1 MERWLKKSLFLFPR
15 IFGLLFTVV
24 VLVFSILS
32 GAKGSGFKDVLLN
45 IPNAFPWIILLGL
58 FVVSFEL
65 RKIGAY
71 LLIVYALLL
80 GFFFK
85 VYNNWQVFFIFI
97 LPIIFLAVM
106 ILISNWVIKKKR

>member
-1 MERWLKKSLFLFPR
+1 MERWLRKFLFLFPR
-15 IFGLLFTVV
+15 IFGLLFSVA

-32 GAKGSGFKDVLLN
+32 GAKGSGVKDILLN

-71 LLIVYALLL
+71 LLIIYALLL
-80 GFFFK
+80 GLFFK
-85 VYNNWQVFFIFI
+85 VYSNWQVFFIFI
-97 LPIIFLAVM
+97 LPVIILAIM
-106 ILISNWVIKKKR
+106 ILVSNWAIKKKK